1 MCYITKAQSYW
12 GHRDHSSGCCQTTN
26 PHYSWPSAAK
36 MELISETLKRSL
48 KLHRIKWTDKDRG
61 CKTLCIS
68 HHSLTLAWVCLG
80 LSEHS
85 LTEKVS
91 YWLMIFLSLS
101 GIFICVQSCASIST
115 LALAQQCPHDFAEPF
130 QTSGSSILWCVLAE
144 QTLHTVSLT
153 SRKKDQWEVEIFY
166 WSSRSLCAFLVH
178 LFCTCACS
186 CSTLIPCFCS
196 AIKHTAPVK
205 CLPCIIHS
213 YCQGELW
220 LSNPRQY
227 EQHVVLWA
235 DQASASTLQSYIL
248 FCVLYIQ
255 ATIKYLITAWIIL
268 ISYCVNS

>member
-153 SRKKDQWEVEIFY
+153 SRKKDQREVEIFY
-166 WSSRSLCAFLVH
+166 WSSRSLCAFFVH
-178 LFCTCACS
+178 VFCTCACPVYMHTHSRLLQCNKTHGS
-186 CSTLIPCFCS
+186 CEMSPLYYPQL
-196 AIKHTAPVK
+196 
-205 CLPCIIHS
+205 LP
-213 YCQGELW
+213 GGA
-220 LSNPRQY
+220 
-227 EQHVVLWA
+227 VA
-235 DQASASTLQSYIL
+235 LQSKTVWAA
-248 FCVLYIQ
+248 CGTVSRSS
-255 ATIKYLITAWIIL
+255 
-268 ISYCVNS
+268 ISINPTELHPFLCTLHTSNNQVFDYSMDNSHFLLR